1 MYFESEIVLRL
12 TGMAGAELPSFHD
25 AFVRIIQ
32 DLEVLKQMHLMQKN
46 TSENFYTAKIEI
58 AKSEQHSDAE
68 VPA

>member
-32 DLEVLKQMHLMQKN
+32 DLEVLKQMHLMQKKHVGK
-46 TSENFYTAKIEI
+46 FLHGK
-58 AKSEQHSDAE
+58 D
-68 VPA
+68 